1 MKYVNSVLFL
11 LDVEYIRNI
20 LFFEEENKENERRKI
35 FGEGKIF
42 GLPRRRRTKKAN
54 EETIWSIENKK
65 NGKGKRG
72 KSIGERK
79 CRYGWTHDRKTG
91 RQNCEDRA
99 KILTQNSQ

>member
-1 MKYVNSVLFL
+1 MKG
-11 LDVEYIRNI
+11 
-20 LFFEEENKENERRKI
+20 RKI

-54 EETIWSIENKK
+54 EETICSTENKK
-65 NGKGKRG
+65 NGERKGG
-72 KSIGERK
+72 KSIGEGK
-79 CRYGWTHDRKTG
+79 CRYDWTHGRETG